1 MSATGPRQ
9 VFEGFRE
16 RVLRG
21 EWGAPEALRSG
32 GVTIELPCA
41 PPGVPRRFDDG
52 AEFHAHTAASRAAL
66 PVRFEEFRDVR
77 VHETA
82 DPEVIV
88 VEYAMAGTVT
98 TTGRPAAA
106 PFVLVLRVRDGRVR
120 LWREYQPALAVAEAL
135 GALDALLAAARGL
148 PAPAPDPALSPW
160 SPDGPVPGAGGDPNG
175 PVAGPAGDPN
185 GPMAGP
191 AGGPNGPMASP
202 AGGPNGPV
210 AGPRAV
216 YERILRAAL
225 DGSADDY
232 ADLYDAEAILEF
244 PFAAPGLPRSLH
256 GQEAIR
262 SHLRAAM
269 GGALRIEEFRG
280 VVVHETADPE
290 VIVAEHAIVG
300 TATASGLP
308 CSIANLVVLTVRDGR
323 IVRQRDYLD
332 VLAAA
337 AAAGR
342 LPDPAA
348 RRPA

>member
-1 MSATGPRQ
+1 MPATGPRQ
-9 VFEGFRE
+9 VFEGFRD

-32 GVTIELPCA
+32 DVTIELPCA
-41 PPGVPRRFDDG
+41 PPGTSRRFTDG

-77 VHETA
+77 VHETT
-82 DPEVIV
+82 DPETIV
-88 VEYAMAGTVT
+88 VEYEMAGTVT
-98 TTGRPAAA
+98 TTGRSAAA
-106 PFVLVLRVRDGRVR
+106 PFVLVLRVHDGRVR
-120 LWREYQPALAVAEAL
+120 LWREYQPTLAIADAL
-135 GALDALLAAARGL
+135 GALDALLAGARDL

-160 SPDGPVPGAGGDPNG
+160 SPSGPVPRPDGPMSGTDGPVP
-175 PVAGPAGDPN
+175 
-185 GPMAGP
+185 
-191 AGGPNGPMASP
+191 
-202 AGGPNGPV
+202 
-210 AGPRAV
+210 GPRAV

-232 ADLYDAEAILEF
+232 ADLYADDAVLEF
-244 PFAAPGLPRSLH
+244 PFAAPGPPRSLH
-256 GQEAIR
+256 GRAAIR
-262 SHLRAAM
+262 AHLRAAM

-280 VVVHETADPE
+280 VVVHETTDPE

-342 LPDPAA
+342 LPDPAP
-348 RRPA
+348 R

>member
-1 MSATGPRQ
+1 MAATGPRQ
-9 VFEGFRE
+9 VFESFRT

-32 GVTIELPCA
+32 DVTIELPCA
-41 PPGVPRRFDDG
+41 PPGAPRRFEENG
-52 AEFHAHTAASRAAL
+52 AEFHAHTETSRAAL

-77 VHETA
+77 VHETT

-98 TTGRPAAA
+98 TTGRSASA

-120 LWREYQPALAVAEAL
+120 LWREYQPVLAIAEAL
-135 GALDALLAAARGL
+135 GSPDALRAGVRGL
-148 PAPAPDPALSPW
+148 PALAPDPALSPW
-160 SPDGPVPGAGGDPNG
+160 SPSGPAGPASAPETPASASETSMSESGTPVPG
-175 PVAGPAGDPN
+175 
-185 GPMAGP
+185 
-191 AGGPNGPMASP
+191 
-202 AGGPNGPV
+202 
-210 AGPRAV
+210 PRGV

-225 DGSADDY
+225 DGSPDDY
-232 ADLYDAEAILEF
+232 ADLYATDAILEF

-256 GQEAIR
+256 GREEIR
-262 SHLRAAM
+262 AHLRAAM
-269 GGALRIEEFRG
+269 GRALKIEEFRG
-280 VVVHETADPE
+280 VVVHETTDPE

-308 CSIANLVVLTVRDGR
+308 CSIANLIVLTVRDGR
-323 IVRQRDYLD
+323 IAHQRDYLD

-342 LPDPAA
+342 
-348 RRPA
+348 

>member
-9 VFEGFRE
+9 VFEGFRD

-32 GVTIELPCA
+32 DVTIELPCA
-41 PPGVPRRFDDG
+41 PPGAPRRFTDG
-52 AEFHAHTAASRAAL
+52 TEFHAHTAASRTAL

-77 VHETA
+77 VHETT
-82 DPEVIV
+82 DPETIV
-88 VEYAMAGTVT
+88 VEYEMAGTVT
-98 TTGRPAAA
+98 TTGRSAAA
-106 PFVLVLRVRDGRVR
+106 PFVLVLRVHNGRVR
-120 LWREYQPALAVAEAL
+120 LWREYQPTLAIADAL
-135 GALDALLAAARGL
+135 GTLDALLAGARDL
-148 PAPAPDPALSPW
+148 PAPTPDPALSPW
-160 SPDGPVPGAGGDPNG
+160 SPDGPLPRPDGDLNG
-175 PVAGPAGDPN
+175 PVVAPDGPVSGTDGDPDE
-185 GPMAGP
+185 PVVAP
-191 AGGPNGPMASP
+191 D
-202 AGGPNGPV
+202 GPV
-210 AGPRAV
+210 VGTRAV

-232 ADLYDAEAILEF
+232 ADLYADDAVLEF
-244 PFAAPGLPRSLH
+244 PFAVPGLPRSLH
-256 GQEAIR
+256 GRAAIR

-280 VVVHETADPE
+280 VVVHETTDPE

-337 AAAGR
+337 AAPGR